1 MRPAKGTISRLD
13 DSDWFLGLREG
24 RGERRAARP

>member
-13 DSDWFLGLREG
+13 DSDWFLGLREV
-24 RGERRAARP
+24 RGEHRAAHP

>member
-13 DSDWFLGLREG
+13 DSDWFPGLREV
-24 RGERRAARP
+24 RGERRAAHP